1 MRFKKG
7 YEDALNEASISK
19 EEFTNQFVEFSGN
32 EVETI
37 IQYSLPRNCKSRF
50 NSKFS
55 IVKFGEEIRNT
66 FTGQLPK
73 SFFDEWDG
81 KSVKLYKELL
91 FGKYLTQEFF
101 ENDPVNAMKLCRGWS
116 QNQRTNVP
124 QELEDE
130 YSSIQSIVN
139 QLKRSLRQLRQ

>member
-19 EEFTNQFVEFSGN
+19 EKFTNQFVEFSGN

-55 IVKFGEEIRNT
+55 IVKFGEEIRST

-81 KSVKLYKELL
+81 KSVALYKELL

-116 QNQRTNVP
+116 KNQRTNVP

>member
-7 YEDALNEASISK
+7 YEDALNQASISK

-139 QLKRSLRQLRQ
+139 QLKRSLRQLR

>member
-32 EVETI
+32 EAETI
-37 IQYSLPRNCKSRF
+37 IQYSLPLRCKSRF
-50 NSKFS
+50 KYTFS
-55 IVKFGEEIRNT
+55 LRTYRKGGLVTSQK
-66 FTGQLPK
+66 LPN
-73 SFFDEWDG
+73 SFFNEWDG
-81 KSVKLYKELL
+81 KSVKQYKALL

-101 ENDPVNAMKLCRGWS
+101 ENDPVNAMYLCRGWS

-124 QELEDE
+124 QELKDE
-130 YSSIQSIVN
+130 YSSIQSTVQ
-139 QLKRSLRQLRQ
+139 QLKRSLRQL